1 LLHLWEKRE
10 WMDGKVGRERKLKAD
25 LRKRIS
31 GGGDGTKRRESG
43 RGDMSGRMGD

>member
-1 LLHLWEKRE
+1 
-10 WMDGKVGRERKLKAD
+10 MDGKVGRERKLKTD

-31 GGGDGTKRRESG
+31 GSGDGNQRRKSG